1 MAQTLAQ
8 WTEKVAAHLTV
19 HRPESERGVP
29 ALLMLHGCGGP
40 RRFLEAVADVAVS
53 CGAGA
58 IIVDSY
64 APRRISRLAALATVC
79 TGARLQ
85 GRERAGDLFAAM
97 NWARQQDW
105 IDPERIIAAG
115 WSHGAWTI
123 MDALALRSGAEMAR
137 ATGLDALPQEPLE
150 GLAGT
155 LLVYPYAGVGSYAG
169 RRDWRLSPRTTAIV
183 CGRDYIVG
191 TNAPRAALERQR
203 ARGAPIEIAY
213 FADATHAFEDP
224 LATDPRVRFNPAAT
238 AREHAILR
246 DLIEAISAPAPK
258 PPAH

>member
-1 MAQTLAQ
+1 MAHTLAQ
-8 WTEKVAAHLTV
+8 WSKQLAAHFTV
-19 HRPESERGVP
+19 RRPESERRVP

-40 RRFLEAVADVAVS
+40 RQFLNDIADVAIA
-53 CGAGA
+53 AGA
-58 IIVDSY
+58 AAITINSY
-64 APRRISRLAALATVC
+64 APRRITRLAALATVC

-97 NWARQQDW
+97 HWARAQDW
-105 IDPERIIAAG
+105 IDPKRIVAAG

-123 MDALALRSGAEMAR
+123 MDALALRPGAEMAR
-137 ATGLDALPQEPLE
+137 ATGLSELPPEPLQ
-150 GLAGT
+150 GLAGAF
-155 LLVYPYAGVGSYAG
+155 LAYPYAGVGSYAG
-169 RRDWRLSPRTTAIV
+169 RRAWRLSPRTTAIV

-191 TNAPRAALERQR
+191 TQTPRAALERLR

-238 AREHAILR
+238 AREHELLC
-246 DLIEAISAPAPK
+246 DLIAAISVRARRQ
-258 PPAH
+258 PAH